1 MDSSWILI
9 ILGAVLVFGYIFYNA
24 AEQRVK
30 ALETRIRHVEKLL
43 QHATQGQK
51 IAEPDINEELRE
63 LLQKGKMVEAV
74 KRTRQEFGW
83 SLLEAKQYVDEL
95 KAGN

>member
-1 MDSSWILI
+1 MDLSWLMI
-9 ILGAVLVFGYIFYNA
+9 IVGAVLVVGYIFHNA
-24 AEQRVK
+24 TEQRVK

-43 QHATQGQK
+43 QQSAQGQK
-51 IAEPDINEELRE
+51 LTEPEINEELRD
-63 LLQKGKMVEAV
+63 LLQEGKMIEAV

-95 KAGN
+95 NAEK

>member
-1 MDSSWILI
+1 MDLSWILI
-9 ILGAVLVFGYIFYNA
+9 IIGAVLVFGYVFYNA
-24 AEQRVK
+24 TEQRVK

-51 IAEPDINEELRE
+51 ITEPDINEELRE
-63 LLQKGKMVEAV
+63 LLQKGRMVEAV

-95 KAGN
+95 KAGK